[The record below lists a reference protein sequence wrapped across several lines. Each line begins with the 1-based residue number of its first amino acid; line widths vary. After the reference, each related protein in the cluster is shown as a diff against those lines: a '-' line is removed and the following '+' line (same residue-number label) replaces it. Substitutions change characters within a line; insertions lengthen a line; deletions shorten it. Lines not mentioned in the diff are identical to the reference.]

1 VKALQARA
9 VSNTAPLN
17 GQVLRYNG
25 TEWAPAT
32 IGGGGFSLP
41 FVANENNAAT
51 LFNINNAG
59 DGTSIE
65 GANASTTSSIAAV
78 RGIVSSTSPGGF
90 SSALRGINAGTGG
103 LGIGVWG
110 SQNGSGWG
118 VYGVTPTGLGV
129 YGNSSGAGTGVYA
142 NSSSG
147 TGLQATSNNGI
158 AANISIFNNANN
170 NNVINAG
177 TVGGGVVLDAT
188 SQTGVAVNAASA
200 LNSGVRGSTAAT
212 SGAGLIG
219 FNNAG
224 GEAVVGLTTSNIAG
238 AVVGRNDGGGYGV
251 RGFISTSTSGTGI
264 GVYGQV
270 GLNNSTGR
278 AGRFVNSN
286 QTNTTGNTFEVETNG
301 NGNIPDNTQGNAS
314 SFLVNNTN
322 SVAAAVRGEVKTI
335 FANFGAAGIFGNSSG
350 TGGFAGLFYSSNTTG
365 NGNSL
370 IALTDGNGDAI
381 RANAGRNGD
390 GVETNVDGT
399 GNALYA
405 WVPTFSDGRAG
416 KFDIFNNA
424 NTNDVITVTTVGNGT
439 AGNFKVD
446 RVLGTSPAVKGEV
459 NSQFSNFGTAGVYG
473 ISSGTGGFAGLFH
486 ASNPAGNAPAVI
498 AIAEGFGN
506 GVTANAANNGDGVES
521 TVDGTGNAVYAWV
534 PNFSNGK
541 AARFVNYNAGNLNA
555 VITAE
560 TRSGGDLAVFK
571 ANDPAVNVARINAAG
586 KGFFNGG
593 TQSSG
598 ADVAEAFDVLGNAA
612 GYEAGDVLII
622 SVEKDRAVEKSG
634 EPYSSLIAGVYA
646 TRPGV
651 LLTEEHIDS
660 DLAGKVPMGVVGVI
674 PTKVCLEGGAI
685 KRGDMLVTSSQP
697 GVAMKADPDKVKIG
711 QVLGKALQ
719 DYTGTAVGKIK
730 VLVSVK

>member
-1 VKALQARA
+1 M
-9 VSNTAPLN
+9 
-17 GQVLRYNG
+17 
-25 TEWAPAT
+25 
-32 IGGGGFSLP
+32 
-41 FVANENNAAT
+41 
-51 LFNINNAG
+51 
-59 DGTSIE
+59 
-65 GANASTTSSIAAV
+65 
-78 RGIVSSTSPGGF
+78 
-90 SSALRGINAGTGG
+90 
-103 LGIGVWG
+103 
-110 SQNGSGWG
+110 
-118 VYGVTPTGLGV
+118 
-129 YGNSSGAGTGVYA
+129 
-142 NSSSG
+142 
-147 TGLQATSNNGI
+147 
-158 AANISIFNNANN
+158 
-170 NNVINAG
+170 
-177 TVGGGVVLDAT
+177 
-188 SQTGVAVNAASA
+188 
-200 LNSGVRGSTAAT
+200 
-212 SGAGLIG
+212 
-219 FNNAG
+219 
-224 GEAVVGLTTSNIAG
+224 
-238 AVVGRNDGGGYGV
+238 
-251 RGFISTSTSGTGI
+251 
-264 GVYGQV
+264 YGQV